1 MNKQKQYI
9 KQILILVIISL
20 LAVGAVIADENEPTI
35 NTNIVINGL
44 DKIQVPH
51 IPPAI
56 GGYKILP
63 GGILDNAPDD
73 FAPLPDACDT
83 AAGSYMSEGI
93 DASRTTMISFDE
105 IVYDNKDPELVLY
118 ALYAVEANAFSELN
132 KLFDSPQTMNPVMD
146 FKHGDVVTIGD
157 KSTCLTEGS
166 LTARLW
172 QLNNGMWAIETI
184 KFNEAYDIS
193 HAWEGAQQ
201 NNPNLN
207 DINID
212 VPVLVTG
219 VEVRYMLPY
228 VEPPI
233 TTVPGANNDQIAPSD
248 AQLFSCDG
256 TAPSY
261 LSIGMDVLLD
271 GHGYQQFP
279 TNIEDS
285 YLEWQFDD
293 SKVAMGEYAT
303 GVYIDILNE
312 TPLTGIVGNLESV
325 ILTPQELYQGVNFG
339 TVVDGPYC
347 TAIDVEPAYNPSGKG
362 VTEAPDPNGFDRFY
376 TWWQIEKNGQVGWY
390 PEVVGQYSHWLYEQE
405 GMFDRKLVMYYLTP
419 MNAQQ
424 AQASTCPSSIL
435 YAGLEVEPVRASMNR
450 RANPNGDVIGR
461 LDMGQTTII
470 YGQPICEGGS
480 NWWQT
485 DFGFIAENDPETL
498 VGLLLP
504 AVQAAREAARV
515 DETTEEIVEPTAVP
529 SQPEPQETREPES
542 NDDDKKK
549 DKDRDN
555 DRDEGNGSG
564 VIITTATFGGSSC
577 DPATGRGCD

>member
-1 MNKQKQYI
+1 MKRHTQYL
-9 KQILILVIISL
+9 KQILALVIISL
-20 LAVGAVIADENEPTI
+20 LAVGVVIADENEPTI
-35 NTNIVINGL
+35 NTNIVVNGIDKL
-44 DKIQVPH
+44 DGYP
-51 IPPAI
+51 IPPTI
-56 GGYKILP
+56 GGYTISE
-63 GGILDNAPDD
+63 GGILENVPSD
-73 FAPLPDACDT
+73 FAPNPDICDT

-93 DASRTTMISFDE
+93 DAIRTTMISFDE
-105 IVYDNKDPELVLY
+105 IVHDNKDPELVLY
-118 ALYAVEANAFSELN
+118 ALYAMEANTFSILN
-132 KLFDSPQTMNPVMD
+132 KLFDSPQTMNAVMD

-157 KSTCLTEGS
+157 ESTCLQDGA

-172 QLNNGMWAIETI
+172 QLDNGTWAIETI

-193 HAWEGAQQ
+193 HAWDGAQQ
-201 NNPNLN
+201 NNPNLG
-207 DINID
+207 DINFD
-212 VPVLVTG
+212 MPVLVTNI
-219 VEVRYMLPY
+219 VVRYMMPY
-228 VEPPI
+228 YEPPI
-233 TTVPGANNDQIAPSD
+233 TTVPGANAD
-248 AQLFSCDG
+248 AILNNPMTHCDG

-271 GHGYQQFP
+271 GYGYTQFP
-279 TNIEDS
+279 TNIEEA
-285 YLEWQFDD
+285 YQEWEFDNT
-293 SKVAMGEYAT
+293 SVALGNYGI

-347 TAIDVEPAYNPSGKG
+347 TSMNVEPALDNGNG
-362 VTEAPDPNGFDRFY
+362 IVEAPDPAHDRFY

-424 AQASTCPSSIL
+424 TQANTCPDSIL
-435 YAGLEVEPVRASMNR
+435 YTGLEVQPSRSSMNL

-461 LDMGQTTII
+461 LDMGQTTTL

-485 DFGFIAENDPETL
+485 DFGFIAENDPETQTA
-498 VGLLLP
+498 LLLP

-515 DETTEEIVEPTAVP
+515 DETTEDTVIVTAVP

-549 DKDRDN
+549 DKDRDD
-555 DRDEGNGSG
+555 DREEGITGL
-564 VIITTATFGGSSC
+564 TTATFVGSIC